1 MSRRDDP
8 PWPVVEPF
16 QDPRRLWYCGQL
28 KLTHLQ
34 VCLQVNHNLLD
45 AQETSNISSCRVPT
59 DEDLRVTMEEK
70 ED

>member
-16 QDPRRLWYCGQL
+16 QDPRRLWYCVQL
-28 KLTHLQ
+28 ELTHLQ
-34 VCLQVNHNLLD
+34 VGLQVNHNILD
-45 AQETSNISSCRVPT
+45 AQETSNISSCRIPT
-59 DEDLRVTMEEK
+59 DEDLSVTIEEK